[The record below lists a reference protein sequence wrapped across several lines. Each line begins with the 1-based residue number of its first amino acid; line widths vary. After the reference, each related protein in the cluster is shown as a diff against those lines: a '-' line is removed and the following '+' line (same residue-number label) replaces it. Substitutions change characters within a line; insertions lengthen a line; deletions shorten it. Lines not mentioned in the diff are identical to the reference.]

1 MQSSE
6 TSLCRFLR
14 DYCATSRYVDDL
26 TMHDPRI
33 NYPNKLKGALSGL
46 AQFLAAESPLK
57 VLKNPSKHL
66 LFFKMS

>member
-14 DYCATSRYVDDL
+14 GCATSRYIDDL
-26 TMHDPRI
+26 TMHDPCI
-33 NYPNKLKGALSGL
+33 NYPNKLKDALSGL

-57 VLKNPSKHL
+57 GLKSPSKHL
-66 LFFKMS
+66 LVFKMS